1 MTMRCKICNHDLR
14 IDIDRQLVMGK
25 NKGTIAKKF
34 DVSLSSLSRH
44 EANHLSRQL
53 LQHYDKKRE
62 QEQMLK
68 ASWDYWERQ
77 GLDHPEKRVV
87 TNQLITPM
95 GDNHETK

>member
-1 MTMRCKICNHDLR
+1 MRVIRSCGPINDSH
-14 IDIDRQLVMGK
+14 
-25 NKGTIAKKF
+25 
-34 DVSLSSLSRH
+34 
-44 EANHLSRQL
+44 
-53 LQHYDKKRE
+53 DKKRE
-62 QEQMLK
+62 QERMLK